1 MERMLQFVIGS
12 VDWSRKVSI
21 PTKAIA
27 QAMINCTLHATSD
40 GPAVNI
46 LDNQTIL
53 NLSKNNE
60 N

>member
-1 MERMLQFVIGS
+1 MLQFVIGS

-27 QAMINCTLHATSD
+27 QAMMNCTLHATSD
-40 GPAVNI
+40 GPVNI

-53 NLSKNNE
+53 NLSQNNKK
-60 N
+60 